1 MFKKASKVD
10 VDNFM
15 SKGMLDDNIYPYLS
29 TTKYFGTFDVPDDDW
44 GGLLITNDSNTFIS
58 KVTFRRTDEVGMVIS
73 LYAVSS
79 FSAGRAL
86 SAINEIESSE
96 KILNETVQLAQSID
110 DKNGFIVP
118 EKKPE
123 MIAEKLKLLIE
134 NPELRKQMG
143 LASFNLYLTNFTEEK
158 MIDKYTATFNAILK

>member
-86 SAINEIESSE
+86 TAINEIIRRYKPRYVDTTVHSSNV
-96 KILNETVQLAQSID
+96 KSINLNT
-110 DKNGFIVP
+110 
-118 EKKPE
+118 
-123 MIAEKLKLLIE
+123 KLLGE
-134 NPELRKQMG
+134 PWGVEPKGAWNAKLGEYEDLVYFRK
-143 LASFNLYLTNFTEEK
+143 LFA
-158 MIDKYTATFNAILK
+158 